1 MKLRLPS
8 WAVLLL
14 ICVAV
19 GGALGLV
26 NSLTEGPIAQQ
37 AVEAAN
43 AARRDSF
50 ADADSFEQVELAGD
64 SGVDTCYM
72 AMKDGQLAGYVA
84 QVTVTGF
91 GGPIEIHVGMD
102 MEQTITGIKVG
113 GSAFSETPGLG
124 AKAKDPEFMDQFAGL
139 TIPTQLGSDGLDAI
153 TGATI
158 TSGAVSS
165 GVNKAGYFIRD
176 LIDPPAEDNRPE
188 DLQFGGVLPGATTK
202 EEQTAPVGIDKLY
215 TSDAGV
221 VLYVT
226 GKGRNGDMQVQVGVG
241 HSGQVA
247 GVYIDPAMH
256 KETEGLGD
264 LVEESYFWGQF
275 IGNTG
280 SFAVGE
286 NIDAV
291 SGATITSETVIDC
304 VNRAVA
310 AAQPY
315 LDVSLAVDIPEMGEA
330 AVPPTETET
339 GNETSSVRRTQV
351 VKTGSGVTVLSAQDW
366 AAEYPEIY
374 ASYLANNDNS
384 EVKDHVEEY
393 PMIGVVYEGMAF
405 NKYYGTARGHT
416 YTVQDVTATGRPH
429 ALANCF
435 SCKTPDF
442 TAKVNEMG
450 DLAYTL
456 PFADVL
462 AEVNEGVSC
471 YNCHANT
478 GNELVITHTY
488 LSDALGEELKAVDAA
503 TLSCAQCHVE
513 YYFHPNTK
521 ATTLPYTSLATMT
534 PDAIL
539 DYYNNTMVNG
549 QNFADYT
556 NPRSGVRQIKVQH
569 PEFETYM
576 GEGSVH
582 KDTFTCADCHMS
594 KSVAADGTPY
604 TSHYWMSPLDNQAL
618 LEGTC
623 SQCHENLPKQVSDI
637 QEEAERRTYAIGYEL
652 EALTEKL
659 VLAVESGLYT
669 EEELSA
675 IRAIARDAQFYWD
688 FVFVEN
694 SEGAHNSQLTK
705 QCLDKAE
712 TLLNQAMGLFKTQEG

>member
-1 MKLRLPS
+1 MKTRFPP
-8 WAVLLL
+8 WAVLLI
-14 ICVAV
+14 ICVLV
-19 GGALGLV
+19 GGILSMA
-26 NSLTEGPIAQQ
+26 NALTEGPITQHA
-37 AVEAAN
+37 AEAAD
-43 AARRDSF
+43 AARIACF
-50 ADADSFEQVELAGD
+50 PDADSFAQMELGAD
-64 SGVDTCYM
+64 SGVDACYT
-72 AMKDGQLAGYVA
+72 ALKDGEPVGYVA
-84 QVTVTGF
+84 QVTVSGF
-91 GGPIEIHVGMD
+91 GGPVEIHVGMD
-102 MEQTITGIKVG
+102 LNKTITGVNVG
-113 GSAFSETPGLG
+113 GSKFAETPGLG
-124 AKAKDPEFMDQFAGL
+124 AKAKDPDFQAQFTGL
-139 TIPTQLGSDGLDAI
+139 TVPTQLGNGVDAI

-165 GVNKAGYFIRD
+165 GVNKGGYFIQD

-202 EEQTAPVGIDKLY
+202 EEQTPPEGIDALY

-247 GVYIDPAMH
+247 GVFIDPAMH

-275 IGNTG
+275 IGSTG
-280 SFAVGE
+280 SFAIGD

-291 SGATITSETVIDC
+291 SGATITSETVVDC

-315 LDVSLAVDIPEMGEA
+315 LDPALAVDISQMGEVSA
-330 AVPPTETET
+330 PVQSEPTV
-339 GNETSSVRRTQV
+339 SKRTQV
-351 VKTGSGVTVLSAQDW
+351 VKTGSGVTVMSAKDW
-366 AAEYPEIY
+366 AEEYPEIY
-374 ASYLANNDNS
+374 ASYLANNSNS
-384 EVKDHVEEY
+384 EVEDHVEEY
-393 PMIGVVYEGMAF
+393 PMISVVYEGMAF

-442 TAKVNEMG
+442 TAMVNEMG
-450 DLAYTL
+450 DAAYTL
-456 PFADVL
+456 AFEDVL
-462 AEVNEGVSC
+462 AEVNESVSC

-488 LSDALGEELKAVDAA
+488 LSDALGEELKNVEAA

-513 YYFHPNTK
+513 YYFHPTTK
-521 ATTLPYTSLATMT
+521 ATTLPYTSLATMS
-534 PDAIL
+534 PDGIL
-539 DYYNNTMVNG
+539 AYYNNTMVNG

-569 PEFETYM
+569 PEFETFM

-582 KDTFTCADCHMS
+582 KDTFTCADCHMGEATS
-594 KSVAADGTPY
+594 ADGTTY
-604 TSHYWMSPLDNQAL
+604 ISHNWISPLDNEAL
-618 LEGTC
+618 LAGTC
-623 SQCHENLPKQVSDI
+623 AECHADLAKEVEQI

-659 VLAVESGLYT
+659 VKAVESGNYT
-669 EEELSA
+669 EEELDA
-675 IRAIARDAQFYWD
+675 IRAVARDAQFYWD

-694 SEGAHNSQLTK
+694 SEGAHNSALTE

-712 TLLNQAMGLFKTQEG
+712 TLINQAMGLFKPQEG

>member
-8 WAVLLL
+8 WAILLSICIVIGGVLG
-14 ICVAV
+14 AV
-19 GGALGLV
+19 NG
-26 NSLTEGPIAQQ
+26 LTEGPIAQR
-37 AVEAAN
+37 AAEAADV
-43 AARRDSF
+43 ARRSSF
-50 ADADSFEQVELAGD
+50 VEADSFEKMDLTAD
-64 SGVDTCYM
+64 SGVDACYL
-72 AMKDGQLAGYVA
+72 AKKDGELIGYVA

-91 GGPIEIHVGMD
+91 GGPVEIQVGMD
-102 MEQTITGIKVG
+102 LDQTITGINVG
-113 GSAFSETPGLG
+113 GSKFSETPGLG
-124 AKAKDPEFMDQFAGL
+124 EKAKNPEFMEQFIGL
-139 TIPTQLGSDGLDAI
+139 SIPTQLGSDGLDAI
-153 TGATI
+153 TGATV
-158 TSGAVSS
+158 TSGAVCS

-176 LIDPPAEDNRPE
+176 LINPPAVDNRPE

-202 EEQTAPVGIDKLY
+202 EEQTAPEGIDALY

-247 GVYIDPAMH
+247 GVFIDPAMH
-256 KETEGLGD
+256 TETEGLGD

-275 IGNTG
+275 IGNSG
-280 SFAVGE
+280 SFAIGDNV
-286 NIDAV
+286 DAV
-291 SGATITSETVIDC
+291 SGATITSETVVDC

-315 LDVSLAVDIPEMGEA
+315 LDPALATDIPRMGQA
-330 AVPPTETET
+330 AAPDA
-339 GNETSSVRRTQV
+339 GGSGTSVSKRTQV
-351 VKTGSGVTVLSAQDW
+351 VKTGSGVTVMSAREW
-366 AAEYPEIY
+366 ASEYPEIY
-374 ASYLANNDNS
+374 ASYLANNANN

-405 NKYYGTARGHT
+405 NKHYGTARGHT
-416 YTVQDVTATGRPH
+416 YTVQDVTSTGRPH

-442 TAKVNEMG
+442 TAMVNEMG
-450 DLAYTL
+450 NLAYTL
-456 PFADVL
+456 PFEDVL
-462 AEVNEGVSC
+462 AQVNESVSC

-488 LSDALGEELKAVDAA
+488 LSDALGEELQNVEAA

-513 YYFHPNTK
+513 YYFHPVSK

-569 PEFETYM
+569 PEFETFM

-582 KDTFTCADCHMS
+582 ADTFTCADCHMGEA
-594 KSVAADGTPY
+594 VAADGTTY
-604 TSHYWMSPLDNQAL
+604 TSHTWVSPLDNEAL
-618 LEGTC
+618 MSGTC
-623 SQCHENLPKQVSDI
+623 AECHENLAGEVAQI
-637 QEEAERRTYAIGYEL
+637 QEEAERRTYAIGYSL

-659 VLAVESGLYT
+659 VLAVESGDYT
-669 EEELSA
+669 EEELNA
-675 IRAIARDAQFYWD
+675 IRAVARDAQFYWD

-712 TLLNQAMGLFKTQEG
+712 TLLNQAMSLFKTQEG

>member
-1 MKLRLPS
+1 MKLRLPP
-8 WAVLLL
+8 WAILLL
-14 ICVAV
+14 ICVVV
-19 GGALGLV
+19 GGALAMV

-37 AVEAAN
+37 AIEAAA
-43 AARRDSF
+43 AARRASF
-50 ADADSFEQVELAGD
+50 PDADTFEQMEVADD
-64 SGVDTCYM
+64 SGADSCYM

-91 GGPIEIHVGMD
+91 GGPIEIQVGMD
-102 MEQTITGIKVG
+102 LNQSITGINVG
-113 GSAFSETPGLG
+113 GSEFSETPGLG
-124 AKAKDPEFMDQFAGL
+124 DKAREPEFAEQFVGL
-139 TIPTQLGSDGLDAI
+139 SIPTQLGSEGLDAI

-176 LIDPPAEDNRPE
+176 LIAPPAEDNRPE

-202 EEQTAPVGIDKLY
+202 EEQSAPEGIDALY

-247 GVYIDPAMH
+247 GVFIDPAMH

-275 IGNTG
+275 IGHSG
-280 SFAVGE
+280 SFAIGD

-291 SGATITSETVIDC
+291 SGATITSETVVDC

-315 LDVSLAVDIPEMGEA
+315 LDPSLAVDVPEMGEA
-330 AVPPTETET
+330 SAPAETKPSAE
-339 GNETSSVRRTQV
+339 VRRTQV
-351 VKTGSGVTVLSAQDW
+351 VKTGSGVTVLSARDW

-374 ASYLANNDNS
+374 ASYLANNANN

-405 NKYYGTARGHT
+405 NKHYGTARGHT
-416 YTVQDVTATGRPH
+416 YTVQDVTSTGRPH

-450 DLAYTL
+450 DLAYKL
-456 PFADVL
+456 SFADVL
-462 AEVNEGVSC
+462 ADVNEGVSC

-478 GNELVITHTY
+478 GDELVITHTY
-488 LSDALGEELKAVDAA
+488 LSDALGEELKDVDAA

-513 YYFHPNTK
+513 YYFHPVSK
-521 ATTLPYTSLATMT
+521 ATTLPYTSLETMS

-539 DYYNNTMVNG
+539 AYYNNTMVDG

-582 KDTFTCADCHMS
+582 KDTFTCADCHMGEA
-594 KSVAADGTPY
+594 VAADGTTY
-604 TSHYWMSPLDNQAL
+604 ISHTWMSPLDNAAL
-618 LEGTC
+618 MEGTC
-623 SQCHENLPKQVSDI
+623 AECHENLAGQVDDI

-669 EEELSA
+669 EEELNE
-675 IRAIARDAQFYWD
+675 IRAVARDAQFYWD

-694 SEGAHNSQLTK
+694 SEGAHNSQLTR

>member
-1 MKLRLPS
+1 MKFTVPGWLRLAIIS
-8 WAVLLL
+8 
-14 ICVAV
+14 IIV
-19 GGALGLV
+19 GAMLGVV
-26 NSLTEGPIAQQ
+26 NKLTEGPIAQR
-37 AVEAAN
+37 AIETAD
-43 AARRDSF
+43 AARRTCF
-50 ADADSFEQVELAGD
+50 TAADSFEEVELSPD
-64 SGVDTCYM
+64 SGVDSCY
-72 AMKDGQLAGYVA
+72 AAIKDGELAGYVA

-102 MEQTITGIKVG
+102 MEQTITGINVG
-113 GSAFSETPGLG
+113 GSDFAETPGLG
-124 AKAKDPEFMDQFAGL
+124 AKAKDDDFTNQFTGL
-139 TIPTQLGSDGLDAI
+139 TIPTQLGNGLDAI

-202 EEQTAPVGIDKLY
+202 EQQTAPEGIDELY

-247 GVYIDPAMH
+247 GVFIDPAMH

-280 SFAVGE
+280 VFTVGE

-315 LDVSLAVDIPEMGEA
+315 LDSSKATDIALMGEA
-330 AVPPTETET
+330 SAPAAT
-339 GNETSSVRRTQV
+339 GSSGVKKRTQV
-351 VKTGSGVTVLSAQDW
+351 VKTGSGVTVMTALDW
-366 AAEYPEIY
+366 AETYPEIY
-374 ASYLANNDNS
+374 ASYVANS
-384 EVKDHVEEY
+384 ENDEVLDHVEEY

-416 YTVQDVTATGRPH
+416 YTVADVTATGRPH

-442 TAKVNEMG
+442 TAMVNEMG
-450 DLAYTL
+450 ETAYTL
-456 PFADVL
+456 AFEDVL
-462 AEVNEGVSC
+462 AQVNESISC

-488 LSDALGEELKAVDAA
+488 LADALGEELENVDAA

-513 YYFHPNTK
+513 YYFHPTTK
-521 ATTLPYTSLATMT
+521 ATSLPYTSLATMS

-539 DYYNNTMVNG
+539 EYYNSTQVNG
-549 QNFADYT
+549 EVFADYV
-556 NPRSGVRQIKVQH
+556 NPRTGVRQIKVQH

-576 GEGSVH
+576 GQGSVH
-582 KDTFTCADCHMS
+582 ADTFTCADCHMGQAA
-594 KSVAADGTPY
+594 AADGTTY
-604 TSHYWMSPLDNQAL
+604 ISHTWTSPLDNQAL
-618 LEGTC
+618 LDGTC
-623 SQCHENLPKQVSDI
+623 AECHADLTKEVAEI
-637 QEEAERRTYAIGYEL
+637 QEEAERRTYAIGYSL
-652 EALTEKL
+652 EGLTEKL
-659 VLAVESGLYT
+659 AKAVESGDYT
-669 EEELSA
+669 EEELDA
-675 IRAIARDAQFYWD
+675 IRDLARDAQFYWD

-694 SEGAHNSQLTK
+694 SEGAHNSALTTD
-705 QCLDKAE
+705 CLNKAE
-712 TLLNQAMGLFKTQEG
+712 EKLNQAMGLFKSQEE

>member
-8 WAVLLL
+8 WAILLT
-14 ICVAV
+14 ICIVV
-19 GGALGLV
+19 GGVLGMV
-26 NSLTEGPIAQQ
+26 NGLTEGPIAQR
-37 AVEAAN
+37 AMEAAD
-43 AARRDSF
+43 AARKASF
-50 ADADSFEQVELAGD
+50 AEADSFEEMELSPD
-64 SGVDTCYM
+64 SGVDACYM
-72 AMKDGQLAGYVA
+72 AMKDGQLVGYVV

-91 GGPIEIHVGMD
+91 GGPLEIQVGMD
-102 MEQTITGIKVG
+102 LNQVITGINVG
-113 GSAFSETPGLG
+113 GSGFAETPGLG
-124 AKAKDPEFMDQFAGL
+124 AKAKNPEFMDQFAGL
-139 TIPTQLGSDGLDAI
+139 TVPTQLGNGVDAI

-165 GVNKAGYFIRD
+165 GVNKGGYFIHD
-176 LIDPPAEDNRPE
+176 LINPPAEDNRPE

-202 EEQTAPVGIDKLY
+202 EAQTPPEGIDVLY

-247 GVYIDPAMH
+247 GVFIDPAMH

-280 SFAVGE
+280 SFTIGD

-291 SGATITSETVIDC
+291 SGATITSETVVDC

-315 LDVSLAVDIPEMGEA
+315 LDPSLAVDISLMGQPSAPSAEKEEE
-330 AVPPTETET
+330 P
-339 GNETSSVRRTQV
+339 RRTQV
-351 VKTGSGVTVLSAQDW
+351 VKTGSGVTVLSAREW

-374 ASYLANNDNS
+374 ASYLANNANS

-405 NKYYGTARGHT
+405 NRYYGTARGHT

-442 TAKVNEMG
+442 TAMVNEMG
-450 DLAYTL
+450 DLAYKL
-456 PFADVL
+456 SFADVL

-478 GNELVITHTY
+478 GDELVITHTY
-488 LSDALGEELKAVDAA
+488 LSDALGEELKDVDAA

-513 YYFHPNTK
+513 YYFHPVSK
-521 ATTLPYTSLATMT
+521 ATTLPYTSLATMS

-539 DYYNNTMVNG
+539 DYYNNTLVNG
-549 QNFADYT
+549 QKFADYT

-569 PEFETYM
+569 PEFETFM

-582 KDTFTCADCHMS
+582 KDDFTCADCHMGEA
-594 KSVAADGTPY
+594 VTADGTTY
-604 TSHYWMSPLDNQAL
+604 ISHNWTSPLDNEAL
-618 LEGTC
+618 MSSTC
-623 SQCHENLPKQVSDI
+623 STCHKDLAGEVERI
-637 QEEAERRTYAIGYEL
+637 QEEAERRTYAIGYML

-659 VLAVESGLYT
+659 VLAVESGEYT
-669 EEELSA
+669 EEELNA
-675 IRAIARDAQFYWD
+675 IREIARDAQFYWD

>member
-8 WAVLLL
+8 WAILLL
-14 ICVAV
+14 ICVVV
-19 GGALGLV
+19 GGALGVV
-26 NSLTEGPIAQQ
+26 NNLTEGPIAQQ

-43 AARRDSF
+43 AARRTSF
-50 ADADSFEQVELAGD
+50 PDVDSFEEIELAAD
-64 SGVDTCYM
+64 SGADTCYM

-102 MEQTITGIKVG
+102 MEQTITGIMVG
-113 GSAFSETPGLG
+113 GSDFSETPGLG

-176 LIDPPAEDNRPE
+176 LIDPPAEDSRPE

-202 EEQTAPVGIDKLY
+202 EEQTAPEGIDALY

-247 GVYIDPAMH
+247 GVFIDPAMH

-264 LVEESYFWGQF
+264 LVEEAYFWGQF

-280 SFAVGE
+280 SFTIGDNV
-286 NIDAV
+286 DAV
-291 SGATITSETVIDC
+291 SGATITSETVVDC

-315 LDVSLAVDIPEMGEA
+315 LDPSLAVDVPKLGEA
-330 AVPPTETET
+330 SAAPAETK
-339 GNETSSVRRTQV
+339 SSSDIKRTQV
-351 VKTGSGVTVLSAQDW
+351 VKTGSGVTVLSARDW

-374 ASYLANNDNS
+374 ASYLANNENN

-393 PMIGVVYEGMAF
+393 PMIGVIYEGMAF

-416 YTVQDVTATGRPH
+416 YTVQDILATGRPH

-450 DLAYTL
+450 ELAYTL

-462 AEVNEGVSC
+462 AEVNESVSC

-488 LSDALGEELKAVDAA
+488 LSDALGEELQVVDAA

-513 YYFHPNTK
+513 YYFHPTTK
-521 ATTLPYTSLATMT
+521 ATSLPYTSLATMS

-569 PEFETYM
+569 PEFETFM

-582 KDTFTCADCHMS
+582 KNDFTCADCHMGEA
-594 KSVAADGTPY
+594 VAADGTTY
-604 TSHYWMSPLDNQAL
+604 ISHTWMSPLDNQAL
-618 LEGTC
+618 MTGTC
-623 SQCHENLPKQVSDI
+623 AECHENLPGQVAEI
-637 QEEAERRTYAIGYEL
+637 QKESERRTYAIGYEL

-659 VLAVESGLYT
+659 VLAVESGNYT
-669 EEELSA
+669 EEELNA
-675 IRAIARDAQFYWD
+675 IRAVARDAQFYWD

-712 TLLNQAMGLFKTQEG
+712 TLLNQAMGLFKPQEG

>member
-1 MKLRLPS
+1 MKLRLPP
-8 WAVLLL
+8 WAILLL
-14 ICVAV
+14 ICVLV
-19 GGALGLV
+19 GGALGMI
-26 NSLTEGPIAQQ
+26 NGLTEGPIALR

-43 AARRDSF
+43 AARRASF
-50 ADADSFEQVELAGD
+50 AEADSFEQMELAAD
-64 SGVDTCYM
+64 SGIDACYM
-72 AMKDGQLAGYVA
+72 AMKDGELIGYVA

-91 GGPIEIHVGMD
+91 GGPVEIQVGMD
-102 MEQTITGIKVG
+102 LDQTITGINVG
-113 GSAFSETPGLG
+113 GSKFAETPGLG
-124 AKAKDPEFMDQFAGL
+124 AKAKEPEFAAQFTGL
-139 TIPTQLGSDGLDAI
+139 TIPTQLGSGVDAI

-165 GVNKAGYFIRD
+165 GVNKGGYFIRD
-176 LIDPPAEDNRPE
+176 LINPPAEDNRPE

-202 EEQTAPVGIDKLY
+202 QEETAPEGIDALF

-221 VLYVT
+221 VVYVT
-226 GKGRNGDMQVQVGVG
+226 GKGRNGSMQIQVGVG

-247 GVYIDPAMH
+247 GVFIDPAMH

-280 SFAVGE
+280 AFTIGD

-291 SGATITSETVIDC
+291 SGATITSETVVDC

-315 LDVSLAVDIPEMGEA
+315 LDPALAVDVPKMGEVSA
-330 AVPPTETET
+330 APAEK
-339 GNETSSVRRTQV
+339 ETSGVRRTQV
-351 VKTGSGVTVLSAQDW
+351 VKTGSGVTVLSAREW
-366 AAEYPEIY
+366 ASEYPEIY
-374 ASYLANNDNS
+374 ASYLANKENS

-405 NKYYGTARGHT
+405 NKHYGTARGHT

-456 PFADVL
+456 SFEDVL
-462 AEVNEGVSC
+462 ADVNESVSC

-488 LSDALGEELKAVDAA
+488 LSDALGEELADVDAA

-513 YYFHPNTK
+513 YYFHPVSK

-534 PDAIL
+534 PDEIL
-539 DYYNNTMVNG
+539 RYYNNTMVNG
-549 QNFADYT
+549 QPFADYT

-569 PEFETYM
+569 PEFETFM

-582 KDTFTCADCHMS
+582 KNDFTCADCHMGEAT
-594 KSVAADGTPY
+594 AADGTTY
-604 TSHYWMSPLDNQAL
+604 TSHTWISPLDNKAL
-618 LEGTC
+618 LDGTC
-623 SQCHENLPKQVSDI
+623 AACHTNLPAEVAEI
-637 QEEAERRTYAIGYEL
+637 QKEAERRTYAIGYEL

-659 VLAVESGLYT
+659 VLAVESGAYT
-669 EEELSA
+669 EEELNA
-675 IRAIARDAQFYWD
+675 IRDVARDAQFYWD

-694 SEGAHNSQLTK
+694 SEGAHNSRLTK

-712 TLLNQAMGLFKTQEG
+712 TLLNQAMGLFKTQEE